1 MAYVVLLS
9 EIAERY
15 DMLRLVGSLLCWR
28 LFAESR
34 KGHAAEDTMALWAQV
49 CSGNTVFTPNTDE
62 AEIQVTLATGVRDLC
77 ETGEEVDEYLDE
89 LNDSWEQLKREA
101 AEVCSLRLPAHH
113 SHLPCNACSGR
124 RTVGFISRTGQTPD
138 PPAVE
143 QVAGGD

>member
-49 CSGNTVFTPNTDE
+49 CSPLRTVDRTRHGFTPNT
-62 AEIQVTLATGVRDLC
+62 
-77 ETGEEVDEYLDE
+77 
-89 LNDSWEQLKREA
+89 
-101 AEVCSLRLPAHH
+101 
-113 SHLPCNACSGR
+113 
-124 RTVGFISRTGQTPD
+124 
-138 PPAVE
+138 
-143 QVAGGD
+143 